1 MVVTADLYL
10 KPFRAPL
17 REAFRPTELRSL
29 YSLMANEKG
38 LRVHVDL
45 DSVVPEGEGEI
56 RDEDMG
62 MDDGEGGMDDADAR
76 REMEERRRLLPY

>member
-1 MVVTADLYL
+1 
-10 KPFRAPL
+10 
-17 REAFRPTELRSL
+17 
-29 YSLMANEKG
+29 MANEKG